1 MPDADYEAY
10 DRRTQPAAEPIADP
24 NLAARLTPA
33 SAKKTLVTRDGASL
47 DYTVTAGYFDL
58 TEENIGGPLAEDATV
73 KARVFLTQYV
83 ADEANDNRTANGDN
97 TRPVIFLFNGGPG
110 SSSAW
115 LHLGLFGPRIVDVV
129 KEDGVTPK
137 RPPYQLRDNPDSPL
151 AFADLVVVDAISTGY
166 SRVATG
172 ETADQYHDADVDV
185 EAMTN
190 IIRLWITR
198 NRRWNSPLYIAGES
212 YGVLRGSA
220 VTDRLAIRYGIYLSG
235 LILISSPITLGR
247 MDFAPGTILG
257 NHAFLPTYAA
267 VAHYHGFNADRT
279 LDDVLAEA
287 EHFADT
293 DYLWALNQGH
303 RLTEDKRREII
314 ATYSRLTGLD
324 EAFVDRADLKVTPA
338 QFRAELLRS
347 QSRVV
352 GRNDGR
358 FIGWDRN
365 GLGET
370 PAGDP
375 ADQVLRGAFA
385 AGINSYLRQEVG
397 YENDLSYEIDTT
409 RVKPWNVP
417 QNHRRNPFHVLPELS
432 KALRT
437 NRTLRVLYQVGH
449 YDLCTPFWGMISD
462 VALLEIPPELRGN
475 VRVSEFDSGHM
486 IYVDDASRIRESA
499 DIRRFVTEE

>member
-10 DRRTQPAAEPIADP
+10 DRHTQPANEPIADP
-24 NLAARLTPA
+24 NLATRLTPVSVKRTFTTTDSEIA
-33 SAKKTLVTRDGASL
+33 
-47 DYTVTAGYFDL
+47 YTVTAGYFNL
-58 TEENIGGPLAEDATV
+58 TEENIGGQTAEDATV

-83 ADEANDNRTANGDN
+83 ADEVRDHNGDN
-97 TRPVIFLFNGGPG
+97 PRPVIFLFNGGPG

-129 KEDGVTPK
+129 ESDGVTPR
-137 RPPYQLRDNPDSPL
+137 RPPYRLRDNPDSPL
-151 AFADLVVVDAISTGY
+151 GFADLVVIDAISTGY

-220 VTDRLAIRYGIYLSG
+220 VTDRLAIRYGVYLSG
-235 LILISSPITLGR
+235 LILISSPITPGR
-247 MDFAPGTILG
+247 MSFDAGSILG
-257 NHAFLPTYAA
+257 AHAFLPTYAA
-267 VAHYHGFNADRT
+267 VSHYHGVNANRS
-279 LDDVLAEA
+279 LADVLNEA
-287 EHFADT
+287 EQFADGE
-293 DYLWALNQGH
+293 YLWALNQGH
-303 RLTEDKRREII
+303 RLTSDKRREVI
-314 ATYSRLTGLD
+314 ATYARLTGLD
-324 EAFVDRADLKVTPA
+324 ESYVDQADLIVTPA
-338 QFRAELLRS
+338 QFRAQLLRS
-347 QSRVV
+347 QGRVL

-358 FIGWDRN
+358 FTGWNPD
-365 GLGET
+365 GVGET
-370 PAGDP
+370 PLSDP

-385 AGINSYLRQEVG
+385 AGINSYIRQEIG

-409 RVKPWNVP
+409 RVQPWKLP
-417 QNHRRNPFHVLPELS
+417 QGVRRSPFNALPALS

-449 YDLCTPFWGMISD
+449 YDLCTPFWGAISD

-475 VRVSEFDSGHM
+475 IRISEFDSGHM
-486 IYVDDASRIRESA
+486 IYIDETSRIQESA
-499 DIRRFVTEE
+499 DIRKFVTEE